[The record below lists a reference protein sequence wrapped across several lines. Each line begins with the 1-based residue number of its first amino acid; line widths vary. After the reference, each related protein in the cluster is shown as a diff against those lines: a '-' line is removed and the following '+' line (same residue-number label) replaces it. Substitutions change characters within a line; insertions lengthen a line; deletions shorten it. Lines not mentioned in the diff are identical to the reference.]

1 MPLVHCPAKRLCT
14 AACCTHCHSLTS
26 LLGPPCNLP
35 CSLLGVEAPG
45 LAEMVQDCI
54 QVGPSA
60 QGAGPAKHSGPS
72 SPKARLLISTLF
84 MPAACHPLLQD
95 SDIDNRLKLY
105 SNIVL
110 RCPDW
115 RRLPGRRHCQPHAA
129 PHAHC
134 CCLPLFAREERVP
147 SLLPCAPL
155 AACLTPIAPGVR
167 CTRPA
172 AAAAPCMQ
180 ALPRGLTRSCETSTC
195 IGACSSAWAAVHAC
209 CMLLHACCRSPG
221 TCSQA
226 GHWRLLG

>member
-1 MPLVHCPAKRLCT
+1 MPLIHCPAKRLCT

-45 LAEMVQDCI
+45 LAEMVHNCI

-72 SPKARLLISTLF
+72 SPKARLLISTSF
-84 MPAACHPLLQD
+84 MPAARHPLLQD

-129 PHAHC
+129 PYAHC
-134 CCLPLFAREERVP
+134 CCLCSHEKGACRAFCLAPRWLPASPP
-147 SLLPCAPL
+147 SPRACAAPALQRRQHHVCRHCL
-155 AACLTPIAPGVR
+155 AA
-167 CTRPA
+167 
-172 AAAAPCMQ
+172 
-180 ALPRGLTRSCETSTC
+180 
-195 IGACSSAWAAVHAC
+195 
-209 CMLLHACCRSPG
+209 
-221 TCSQA
+221 
-226 GHWRLLG
+226 